1 MASDLIIKNN
11 ENSLANLLSFLRN
24 QCLKLH
30 KNTRLAH
37 DQLLRVTQKKT
48 LLWKFQFKFEV
59 FDEYFL
65 KLHRKW
71 NKNYNVNML
80 TGKKTCI
87 WFSLARSIFEKKI
100 VHTTW
105 KLTIEL
111 FWQSLEVHLPLINN
125 RRIQSYSKG
134 FVQPGKSKKHHPQ

>member
-65 KLHRKW
+65 KLHHKW

-80 TGKKTCI
+80 TGKKTGI
-87 WFSLARSIFEKKI
+87 WFSLARSDFRKENCSYHVKTNYWII
-100 VHTTW
+100 LT
-105 KLTIEL
+105 KLGSSPSTD
-111 FWQSLEVHLPLINN
+111 Q
-125 RRIQSYSKG
+125 
-134 FVQPGKSKKHHPQ
+134 